1 MNIAHYVERGHR
13 LFPDKLALIFEDKTF
28 TYKHLDE
35 LAGQVANALKGLGV
49 KKGDRVGLFLPNI
62 PEFVISYLGI
72 LKIGAIAVSIN
83 VMLKT
88 AEVSYILNDCAAKVI
103 ITTESQSQQVSEAD
117 LPQLEH
123 ILIAEGKAHKGTNL
137 AQLIANAAPEAP
149 AIEMDRHA
157 PACILYTSGTTGFPK
172 GATLAHGNVITNSY
186 AANRCYRISNSDR
199 LLLYLPLFHC
209 FGQNAILNTGFS
221 ACATIILQRRFDLES
236 LLQNITEHQA
246 TMFFG
251 VPTVFIKMLNAD
263 IPQDTFKSI
272 RYYFSA
278 AAPMPMEIAQKW
290 HDKYDF
296 CIHEGYG
303 LTETSP
309 FATYNSDL
317 KYKLGSI
324 GTPIE
329 NVEIQIVD
337 DCGDQVQPG
346 ELGEILVRGPNVMLG
361 YWNRPFETAEVIK
374 NGWFHTGDIGRM
386 DEDGFFYIVDRLKD
400 MINLSGFKVYP
411 TEVENVIY
419 QHPAVAEVAVYGVP
433 DPVKGE
439 IVNTNLVLKPGHKI
453 TAEEIID
460 FCYQKMAAYKVPHVI
475 NFVEG
480 LPKNPTGKVLKRVLR
495 QESKPKL
502 PNVYVETLGRK

>member
-1 MNIAHYVERGHR
+1 MNIAHHVEQGRR
-13 LFPDKLALIFEDKTF
+13 LFPNKIALIFEGKTF
-28 TYKHLDE
+28 TYKQLDE
-35 LAGQVANALKGLGV
+35 LAGKAANALRGLQV
-49 KKGDRVGLFLPNI
+49 KKGDRVALFLPNI

-83 VMLKT
+83 VMLKN
-88 AEVSYILNDCAAKVI
+88 AEVSYILHDCAAKVI
-103 ITTESQSQQVSEAD
+103 ITTESQRQQVSETD
-117 LPQLEH
+117 LPELEH
-123 ILIAEGKAHKGTNL
+123 ILIAEGNGNKGMTL
-137 AQLIANAAPEAP
+137 AELMANASPIAP
-149 AIEMDRHA
+149 AIEMDRHV

-172 GATLAHGNVITNSY
+172 GATLTHGNVIANSY
-186 AANRCYRISNSDR
+186 AANRCYRISNNDS

-221 ACATIILQRRFDLES
+221 ACATIILQRRFDLQKV
-236 LLQNITEHQA
+236 LQSITEYQI

-251 VPTVFIKMLNAD
+251 VPTIFIKMLNAE
-263 IPQDTFKSI
+263 IPKDPLKSV

-278 AAPMPMEIAQKW
+278 AAPMPIEIAQQW
-290 HDKYDF
+290 HEKNGTFIY
-296 CIHEGYG
+296 EGYG

-309 FATYNSDL
+309 FATYNNDL

-337 DCGDQVQPG
+337 SYGHQVQPG
-346 ELGEILVRGPNVMLG
+346 EVGEILVRGPNVMLG

-400 MINLSGFKVYP
+400 MINLSGFKIYP

-439 IVNTNLVLKPGHKI
+439 IVKSNIVLKPGHDI
-453 TAEEIID
+453 TAQQIID
-460 FCYQKMAAYKVPHVI
+460 FCYAKIAAYKVPHVI
-475 NFVEG
+475 NFVES
-480 LPKNPTGKVLKRVLR
+480 LPKNPTGKVLKRLLH
-495 QESKPKL
+495 QETKSHAS
-502 PNVYVETLGRK
+502 VVG